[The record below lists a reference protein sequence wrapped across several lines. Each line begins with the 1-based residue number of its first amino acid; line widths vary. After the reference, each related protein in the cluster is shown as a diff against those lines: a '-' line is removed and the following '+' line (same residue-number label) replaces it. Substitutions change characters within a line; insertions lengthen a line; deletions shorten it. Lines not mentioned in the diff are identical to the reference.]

1 MTDSAVHNLNIVAF
15 AGSLRS
21 GSFNKAALIAAG
33 EHAPAGTQITVL
45 DISDV
50 PFYDGDVENAGDP
63 SSVKRLKDAVRGS
76 DGVLIFTPE
85 YNGGVS
91 AVTKNTID
99 WLSRGSGDL
108 GSSISGKPVAI
119 AAATP
124 GGRGAPEAR
133 AHLIH
138 VLGFL
143 TDALYMETLGIKS
156 VSGKVDDQNR
166 LTDADAVGDL
176 VSWLEG
182 FMNHIERARINHDA
196 A

>member
-1 MTDSAVHNLNIVAF
+1 MTTNSRNGLNIVAF

-21 GSFNKAALIAAG
+21 GSFNRAALNAAA
-33 EHAPAGTQITVL
+33 ENAPAGVTVTPL
-45 DISDV
+45 EIRDV
-50 PFYDGDVENAGDP
+50 PFYDGDVESAGDP
-63 SSVKRLKDAVRGS
+63 SSVKQLKDAVREA
-76 DGVLIFTPE
+76 DGLLIFTPE

-91 AVTKNTID
+91 AVAKNAID

-108 GSSISGKPVAI
+108 GSPISGKPVAI

-138 VLGFL
+138 VIGFM
-143 TDALYMETLGIKS
+143 TDALFMETLGIKS
-156 VSGKVDDQNR
+156 VYEKVDEQNR
-166 LTDADAVGDL
+166 VTDEEAVGDL
-176 VSWLEG
+176 TNWLER
-182 FMNHIERARINHDA
+182 FRNHIERVRVDHDA